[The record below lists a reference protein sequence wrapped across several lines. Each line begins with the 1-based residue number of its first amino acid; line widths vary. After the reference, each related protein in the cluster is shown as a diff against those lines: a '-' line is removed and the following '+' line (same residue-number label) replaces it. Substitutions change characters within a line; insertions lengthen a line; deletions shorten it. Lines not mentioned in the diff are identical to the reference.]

1 MSKRLPAVIQLR
13 EGRGALPVYFI
24 YAGPDEFGL
33 AQTIATGQ
41 PIFGIEVPL
50 PLAWRNAAENLD
62 ISALPTMKQLVGNRV
77 TMTAYRDM
85 TRFA

>member
-1 MSKRLPAVIQLR
+1 
-13 EGRGALPVYFI
+13 VYFI